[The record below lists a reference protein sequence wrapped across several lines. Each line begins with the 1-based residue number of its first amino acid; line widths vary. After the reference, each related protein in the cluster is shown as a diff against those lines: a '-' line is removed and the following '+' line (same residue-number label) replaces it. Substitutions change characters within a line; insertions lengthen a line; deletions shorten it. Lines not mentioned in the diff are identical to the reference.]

1 MLLSGI
7 INWTNGA
14 HMSIESLI
22 SRDLLRT
29 TADATLSDVATTM
42 ISMASGSVLVFDG
55 QELLGVI
62 TLRDIVRAALQEPN
76 IAQVRVEKYM
86 TTHPWVVSLD
96 WNVRDIA
103 ARMINHGIE
112 HVPVVQDGQVVGILS
127 SFDLVAYVALE
138 GEGEVGA

>member
-1 MLLSGI
+1 MNLHIFSLCEHRARAPSDDGLDTVRLEGAPPQPADVNNDTPTP
-7 INWTNGA
+7 INWGD
-14 HMSIESLI
+14 SVIEGEEI
-22 SRDLLRT
+22 PVI
-29 TADATLSDVATTM
+29 AGNATLSDVATTM

-96 WNVRDIA
+96 WN
-103 ARMINHGIE
+103 
-112 HVPVVQDGQVVGILS
+112 
-127 SFDLVAYVALE
+127 
-138 GEGEVGA
+138 